1 MNQPPPPLFDTN
13 AAATLDRVKS
23 IFTQR
28 GTEYSDTWR
37 TCQFL
42 AMKAV
47 ATELGAVIPE
57 DAFRAIACAAFC
69 DMKYQRLSG
78 GYKEDSV
85 DDGIAY
91 NAMLVQEIRNTK
103 ASREPSYLTEQD
115 VRGVITEIHRAH
127 EARDPLYTQA
137 DSAAQKVNGHNG
149 HYSWRNCA
157 AGASGEHNW
166 APNGSVGWE
175 KCTWCGAESQVHLTP
190 VVTTP

>member
-1 MNQPPPPLFDTN
+1 MNQPPPLFDTN

-47 ATELGAVIPE
+47 AAELGAVIPE

-103 ASREPSYLTEQD
+103 QGRLPTLDQVQSAL
-115 VRGVITEIHRAH
+115 
-127 EARDPLYTQA
+127 RDPLYIQA
-137 DSAAQKVNGHNG
+137 DSAAQKVNGHTNTSRRHG
-149 HYSWRNCA
+149 GDVEMICPACNIGMY
-157 AGASGEHNW
+157 
-166 APNGSVGWE
+166 APLGSAP
-175 KCTWCGAESQVHLTP
+175 KCLCGGPMTCQATSLGPLTP